1 MIKFIHMSI
10 ALRKHIGQIVQL
22 TDEEFEWVLSHFQ
35 CKKFQKYQV
44 IIQEGDFVL
53 HDYFVESG
61 LMKAY
66 RMTSDGKEHILQ
78 FAMENGWITDP
89 DAFHNGTRSNLYVAC
104 LEDSEVLAI
113 SMEDREIIC
122 GRLQK
127 MEYFFLKTTTACYIT
142 LQNRISCLIS
152 SKASE
157 RYHHLLTQYPGLI
170 QRIPKTMIASFLG
183 VTRETLSRLDRGN

>member
-1 MIKFIHMSI
+1 MSI

-22 TDEEFEWVLSHFQ
+22 TDEEFNWALSHFQ
-35 CKKFQKYQV
+35 RKKFQKHQV
-44 IIQEGDFVL
+44 IIQEGNFVL

-78 FAMENGWITDP
+78 FAVENGWITDP
-89 DAFHNGTRSNLYVAC
+89 EALHSGTRAKLYVAC

-113 SMEDREIIC
+113 SMEDREKIC
-122 GRLQK
+122 ERLQK
-127 MEYFFLKTTTACYIT
+127 MEYFFLKTTTACYIA
-142 LQNRISCLIS
+142 LQKRISCLIS

-157 RYHHLLTQYPGLI
+157 RYHYLVTQYPGLI
-170 QRIPKTMIASFLG
+170 QRIPKSMIASFLG
-183 VTRETLSRLDRGN
+183 VTRETLSRLDAGH